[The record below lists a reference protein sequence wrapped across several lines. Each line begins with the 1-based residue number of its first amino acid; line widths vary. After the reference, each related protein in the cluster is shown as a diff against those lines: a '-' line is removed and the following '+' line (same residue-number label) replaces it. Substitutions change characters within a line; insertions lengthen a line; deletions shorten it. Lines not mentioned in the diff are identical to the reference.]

1 MLNHNQYGFSSK
13 NLCVRPRTGPCT
25 RGGTPLDGL
34 RGQQPDDGRPSAEKQ
49 AMMDNMKATDKVE
62 QQVRDALFARSTAHK
77 GEERI
82 LRAAFSKFDK
92 DRSATVDFDE
102 FSKALEHLGLHT
114 EGKGLEGHG
123 GLKAEAVRSLF
134 ARYDTDGSG
143 SIEYE
148 EFCAAITKEGRTT
161 KML

>member
-1 MLNHNQYGFSSK
+1 MLNHNEYGFSSK
-13 NLCVRPRTGPCT
+13 NLCIRPRTGPCT

-34 RGQQPDDGRPSAEKQ
+34 RGQIPDDGRPSAEKQ
-49 AMMDNMKATDKVE
+49 AMMETAKLTDRVE

-92 DRSATVDFDE
+92 DRSGSVDFEE

-114 EGKGLEGHG
+114 EGKGLDGHG
-123 GLKAEAVRSLF
+123 GLKAEAVQALF
-134 ARYDTDGSG
+134 SRYDGDSSG
-143 SIEYE
+143 SIDYE
-148 EFCAAITKEGRTT
+148 EFCAAIMKEGRTT

>member
-13 NLCVRPRTGPCT
+13 NLCVRPRTGPRT
-25 RGGTPLDGL
+25 RGGTPLDGF

-92 DRSATVDFDE
+92 DHLPPWTLTNSQRRWNIWGCTQRARGWRVTV
-102 FSKALEHLGLHT
+102 G
-114 EGKGLEGHG
+114 
-123 GLKAEAVRSLF
+123 
-134 ARYDTDGSG
+134 
-143 SIEYE
+143 
-148 EFCAAITKEGRTT
+148 
-161 KML
+161 